1 MQRRA
6 ILAETA
12 GRRLICI
19 GQSLH
24 PENSRAM
31 HRRRNETSRVTIH
44 RLNTMSPAIIRLRLT
59 MIRAD
64 HTRVQAQDR
73 AAAVAVGTHR
83 TAAAVAHIRVVAP
96 EGDLR
101 LTAAVLHPIAAAV
114 EGMTHT
120 RVPVRTVSGGA
131 EYCPL
136 IGVDKEKERRTTNRR
151 SFCFSRMK
159 RTLYQTPLSLP
170 VILNATAAAEAS
182 GGSRLRRKVAGTFP
196 LKAACVICLV

>member
-1 MQRRA
+1 MLRRA
-6 ILAETA
+6 TLAETA
-12 GRRLICI
+12 GRRSICI

-24 PENSRAM
+24 PESSRAI
-31 HRRRNETSRVTIH
+31 HRPRNETSRVTIH
-44 RLNTMSPAIIRLRLT
+44 RLNTMNPDITRLRLT
-59 MIRAD
+59 MSRAD
-64 HTRVQAQDR
+64 HIQVQAQDR
-73 AAAVAVGTHR
+73 AAAVAG
-83 TAAAVAHIRVVAP
+83 HIRVAAP
-96 EGDLR
+96 EVDHR
-101 LTAAVLHPIAAAV
+101 LTVAALHPIVVVA
-114 EGMTHT
+114 EGMNHT

-159 RTLYQTPLSLP
+159 RIFRYQTPLSLP

-182 GGSRLRRKVAGTFP
+182 GGSKLRRKVAGTLP